1 MTQIHKLKN
10 CQYCGSEAEIDWSG
24 ATEFTFG
31 MYQSVDVNCSN
42 HECWVS
48 VSIEVET
55 GSSDKRSNAE
65 ELAVNAWNSL
75 VVTDKSNND

>member
-1 MTQIHKLKN
+1 MNSDVKLNK
-10 CQYCGSEAEIDWSG
+10 CSYCGSDAEFDWSC

-31 MYQSVDVNCSN
+31 MYQSADVNCKN

-55 GSSDKRSNAE
+55 GNSQKRSNAE
-65 ELAVNAWNSL
+65 DLAIQAWNNL
-75 VVTDKSNND
+75 TVKNRG